1 MTDGGRPRRGPATGD
16 IVSGLSIALLLIPQ
30 ALAYAR
36 VAGLP
41 PYIGLYAGA
50 VPLVAAALFASSP
63 YVQTGPVAI
72 TAVLTAGALAD
83 LAAAGSPRYI
93 GLAALLALLVG
104 VIRLMIGLLRLG
116 RIVYLM
122 SEPVLRGF
130 TTGAA
135 LLIIASQLPGL
146 LGVPAPG
153 GGSVRSFVI
162 AVVRFSEWDPE
173 TMLIGGAT
181 FAVIVL
187 SRRIHALVPW
197 ALIVTVGGVVYS
209 SSTAYAGSVVGSV
222 PEGFIPFS
230 LNLPWSGL
238 PGLLLPAIVI
248 ALVGFA
254 EVASI
259 ARMFA
264 ARERQHWEPDRDF
277 VSQGAANIA
286 SALSGGFPVG
296 GSFSRSALGRMLGAK
311 TTWSGG
317 ITGIAVIAFLPLA
330 SVLAP
335 LPSAVLSAMVITGV
349 VSLVRLRPI
358 ASMWRLSKPQFLVAG
373 ITMLLTIGLSPR
385 VDHAVVIGILIAIG
399 VHLWREF
406 DLKVASWVED
416 GAIHVRPAGVLW
428 FGSAEVLKQETLEL
442 VAEHP
447 DARQLVLHMERVG
460 RVDLTASL
468 ALELLIEQAAA
479 AGLETDVQSVHPD
492 TARALE
498 RVLDR

>member
-1 MTDGGRPRRGPATGD
+1 
-16 IVSGLSIALLLIPQ
+16 
-30 ALAYAR
+30 
-36 VAGLP
+36 
-41 PYIGLYAGA
+41 
-50 VPLVAAALFASSP
+50 
-63 YVQTGPVAI
+63 
-72 TAVLTAGALAD
+72 
-83 LAAAGSPRYI
+83 
-93 GLAALLALLVG
+93 
-104 VIRLMIGLLRLG
+104 
-116 RIVYLM
+116 
-122 SEPVLRGF
+122 
-130 TTGAA
+130 
-135 LLIIASQLPGL
+135 
-146 LGVPAPG
+146 
-153 GGSVRSFVI
+153 
-162 AVVRFSEWDPE
+162 
-173 TMLIGGAT
+173 MLIGGAT
-181 FAVIVL
+181 FAVIL
-187 SRRIHALVPW
+187 AARRIHALVPW

-209 SSTAYAGSVVGSV
+209 RATGYTGSTVGSV

-230 LNLPWSGL
+230 LDLPWSGL
-238 PGLLLPAIVI
+238 SGLLLPAIVI

-264 ARERQHWEPDRDF
+264 AMERQHWEPDRDF

-296 GSFSRSALGRMLGAK
+296 GSFSRSGLGRLLGAK
-311 TTWSGG
+311 TKWSGG
-317 ITGIAVIAFLPLA
+317 ITGITVIAFLPLA

-335 LPSAVLSAMVITGV
+335 LPSAVLSAMVITAV
-349 VSLVRLRPI
+349 ISLVRLRPI
-358 ASMWRLSKPQFLVAG
+358 ASMWPLSKPQFVVAG
-373 ITMLLTIGLSPR
+373 ITLLLTIGLSPR

-406 DLKVASWVED
+406 DLRVASWVED

-479 AGLETDVQSVHPD
+479 AGLDTDVRSVHPD
-492 TARALE
+492 TARALQ
-498 RVLDR
+498 RVLKR